1 MKKIILLAIVAI
13 SFSITGCSD
22 FLDTENLTK
31 KDSSNYPPDRRG
43 RTGIAKWSILRTLH
57 LYEPFPPIPGRKHL
71 I

>member
-31 KDSSNYPPDRRG
+31 KDSSNYPQTEEDARELLNG
-43 RTGIAKWSILRTLH
+43 AYLSLIHIS
-57 LYEPFPPIPGRKHL
+57 EPTRPY
-71 I
+71 